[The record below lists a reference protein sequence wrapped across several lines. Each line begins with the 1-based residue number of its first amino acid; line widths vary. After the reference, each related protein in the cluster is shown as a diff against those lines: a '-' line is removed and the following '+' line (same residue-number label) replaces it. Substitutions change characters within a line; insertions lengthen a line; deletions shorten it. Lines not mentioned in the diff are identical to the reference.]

1 MDQYQQCY
9 YEFVKNEILK
19 NPEEIINYKFLFCL
33 IYNNIPVKNINE
45 IVKNDLQTL
54 IDNGYIKD
62 EFKIKIIYVIPDLGI
77 YNINLIQTEVENNKV
92 QIENMEIKHKNK
104 TKELETVID
113 ELKLKNEKEINEL
126 KDMFIIQQNQLKM
139 QNELFLFQLTNSE
152 KEINKNNQ

>member
-1 MDQYQQCY
+1 M
-9 YEFVKNEILK
+9 
-19 NPEEIINYKFLFCL
+19 
-33 IYNNIPVKNINE
+33 
-45 IVKNDLQTL
+45 
-54 IDNGYIKD
+54 
-62 EFKIKIIYVIPDLGI
+62 
-77 YNINLIQTEVENNKV
+77 IQTEVENNKV

-139 QNELFLFQLTNSE
+139 QNELLLFQLTNSK